1 VRACLLPQQQH
12 TSTSFAVC
20 PAGQSSPLSPF
31 FKEII
36 TNLLNASSRTDPSH
50 TDSTRLQISA
60 FEAINDMVRAA
71 SPDTLDTVGQLTPVF
86 LQEIAKTFNMPAGS
100 GEQREKQAELQG
112 QLCGVL
118 QVRGPGSQQHCCSYQ
133 PVWQEARAAR
143 TYALLT
149 RTSPSASWCMLGS
162 AGKHTFFACAT
173 TSLVFASFAL
183 NLSIY

>member
-1 VRACLLPQQQH
+1 VVGSPGTDFLVGNAHKSVC
-12 TSTSFAVC
+12 AVC

-86 LQEIAKTFNMPAGS
+86 LQEIAKTFNMPVNN

-118 QVRGPGSQQHCCSYQ
+118 QVCQC
-133 PVWQEARAAR
+133 
-143 TYALLT
+143 
-149 RTSPSASWCMLGS
+149 
-162 AGKHTFFACAT
+162 
-173 TSLVFASFAL
+173 
-183 NLSIY
+183 